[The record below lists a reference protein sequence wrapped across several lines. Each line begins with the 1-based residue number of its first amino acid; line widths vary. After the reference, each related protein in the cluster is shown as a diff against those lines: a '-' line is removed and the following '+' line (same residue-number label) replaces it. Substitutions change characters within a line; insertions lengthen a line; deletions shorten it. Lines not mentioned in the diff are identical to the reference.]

1 MYIYQKMDEYDVPMG
16 IPLFSTRPTFIRGD
30 QVVPRHLIYPNERLC
45 KVKTYDNIKPEILDK
60 YKAIL
65 AMPDEDDVNGR
76 IEAKVKAAELRE
88 RLRQE
93 QQRLKFEEMRL
104 KNQDSKMAKY
114 KDKFKKAT
122 KVLIKMGFTED
133 DCKRLCGSCKYP
145 APYDN
150 QFREID
156 TSTQTGF
163 SLNCKHCEK
172 NCKAKQFDLITGEE
186 ITEGASNDRSKI
198 HRMTHAFNNKCKC
211 GKIFVVSDIAGLED
225 ANYTKHIKSNY
236 HKQWESIYLHQTSLT
251 NVNINFELFSISQLR
266 TIIKNN
272 KTNKKPLIDNYGN
285 KKKEEIIKV
294 LKEVKSRLNIDYSL
308 LKEPNNKDKTIGYVN
323 QGLQQDYIEELHFS
337 SDDEEEESKE
347 SSSEEDS
354 D

>member
-1 MYIYQKMDEYDVPMG
+1 
-16 IPLFSTRPTFIRGD
+16 
-30 QVVPRHLIYPNERLC
+30 
-45 KVKTYDNIKPEILDK
+45 
-60 YKAIL
+60 
-65 AMPDEDDVNGR
+65 
-76 IEAKVKAAELRE
+76 
-88 RLRQE
+88 
-93 QQRLKFEEMRL
+93 MRL

-114 KDKFKKAT
+114 NDKFKKAT

-133 DCKRLCGSCKYP
+133 DCKRLCGSCKLP
-145 APYDN
+145 CPYDI

-156 TSTQTGF
+156 TSTPTGF

-186 ITEGASNDRSKI
+186 ITEGASNDKSRI
-198 HRMTHAFNNKCKC
+198 HHMTHAFNNKCKC
-211 GKIFVVSDIAGLED
+211 GKIFVVSDISGLD
-225 ANYTKHIKSNY
+225 SQNYRKHIKSNY
-236 HKQWESIYLHQTSLT
+236 HKQWESIYLHQTSLS

-323 QGLQQDYIEELHFS
+323 PGLQQDYIEELHFS
-337 SDDEEEESKE
+337 SDDEEESKE